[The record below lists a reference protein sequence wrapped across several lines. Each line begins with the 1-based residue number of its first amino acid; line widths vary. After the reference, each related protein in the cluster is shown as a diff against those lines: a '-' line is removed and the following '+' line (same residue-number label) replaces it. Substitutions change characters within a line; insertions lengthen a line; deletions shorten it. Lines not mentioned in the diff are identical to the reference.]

1 MTRIM
6 QRQIDDAGNL
16 DGYLIR
22 CPGCRDFHEHKVG
35 FHMMRIQSGHGHDTW
50 TFSGT
55 EECPTFRPSLKS
67 HGPFWLDGAWID
79 YVCHFHVTYGRI
91 EYCEDSTHQ
100 LAGQTVPIPPWES

>member
-6 QRQIDDAGNL
+6 QKQVDDDGNV

-22 CPGCRDFHEHKVG
+22 CPGCRDFHENKVG
-35 FHMMRIQSGHGHDTW
+35 FHMMRIRPGPRAMTTW

-67 HGPFWLDGAWID
+67 HGPYWLNG
-79 YVCHFHVTYGRI
+79 GSG
-91 EYCEDSTHQ
+91 STTS
-100 LAGQTVPIPPWES
+100 ATSM